1 MGRLGF
7 LLVVVLATA
16 GAAYLTKPG
25 AVDAEVA
32 LRAQVM
38 QAVEMQELGEG
49 QTAAQ
54 ALALAA
60 CKLRPTDC
68 YDLLRSG
75 IEMQVTDRTL
85 FTRVDMRGFERQAV
99 CYGVFT
105 RFVCPG
111 GLKPL

>member
-1 MGRLGF
+1 MGRSSF
-7 LLVVVLATA
+7 LILLMLAAA

-25 AVDAEVA
+25 AVEAELA
-32 LRAQVM
+32 LREQVM
-38 QAVEMQELGEG
+38 QAVAMQELGEG

-54 ALALAA
+54 GLALAA

-85 FTRVDMRGFERQAV
+85 FTRVEMQGFERQAV
-99 CYGVFT
+99 CYGAFT